1 MDKLIKLF
9 QPTYAIICNQGTEFN
24 SSICMTKNEIIDYYD
39 NFAYNDLDEE
49 DYENYWKK
57 NKSLELISE
66 VWQVI
71 IFKSNKS
78 WEELRDDDWEK
89 ARKMLEK
96 KKDILGCN
104 VKERYRYQK
113 GKQ

>member
-1 MDKLIKLF
+1 MKRLF
-9 QPTYAIICNQGTEFN
+9 NPTYAIICNQGTEFN

-57 NKSLELISE
+57 YKSLEFISQNWE
-66 VWQVI
+66 VI

-78 WEELRDDDWEK
+78 WEELKNNDWEK
-89 ARKMLEK
+89 VRKMLK
-96 KKDILGCN
+96 RKKDIFDNN
-104 VKERYRYQK
+104 VYKSYRYQK
-113 GKQ
+113 G

>member
-1 MDKLIKLF
+1 MKRLLN
-9 QPTYAIICNQGTEFN
+9 PTYAIICNQGTEFN

-57 NKSLELISE
+57 YKSLEFISQNWE
-66 VWQVI
+66 VI

-78 WEELRDDDWEK
+78 WEELKNNDWEK
-89 ARKMLEK
+89 VHKMLK
-96 KKDILGCN
+96 RKKDIFGNN
-104 VKERYRYQK
+104 VYKSYRY
-113 GKQ
+113 

>member
-1 MDKLIKLF
+1 MKRLF
-9 QPTYAIICNQGTEFN
+9 NPTYAIICNQGTEFN

-57 NKSLELISE
+57 YKSLEFISQNWE
-66 VWQVI
+66 VI

-78 WEELRDDDWEK
+78 WEELKNNDWEK
-89 ARKMLEK
+89 VRKMLK
-96 KKDILGCN
+96 RKKDIFGNN
-104 VKERYRYQK
+104 VYKSYRY
-113 GKQ
+113 